1 MKILNIFL
9 ITIIIWCV
17 IAKEQ
22 NTSNISSEKVV
33 KTEEKKT
40 EVKKTEVK
48 STKTSEKVIKNEKS
62 PSDISDPNI
71 TNLFPV
77 TTVKVNVKSLSA
89 HEVHIN

>member
-9 ITIIIWCV
+9 ITIILWCV

-22 NTSNISSEKVV
+22 NKSNISSEKVV
-33 KTEEKKT
+33 KTEEKT

-48 STKTSEKVIKNEKS
+48 TTKTSEKVVKNEKN